1 MDHWRR
7 SLVPDGFEWTSDET
21 GTQAVLQVKD
31 HRWTAIVS
39 VLLASGERES
49 TSFFVEDRY
58 IASLEKCL
66 LFVWRS
72 LILTDKSTFDL
83 EEALEDLRRY
93 AR

>member
-1 MDHWRR
+1 MDHWKR
-7 SLVPDGFEWTSDET
+7 SLIPNGFEWTSDVT
-21 GTQAVLQVKD
+21 GTCASLQVKD
-31 HRWTAIVS
+31 RRWTATVS
-39 VLLASGERES
+39 VLLGSGDRES
-49 TSFFVEDRY
+49 ASFFVEDGY
-58 IASLEKCL
+58 YASLEKCL